1 MATQTNNT
9 RFTDAELVKQNVE
22 FRRILN
28 DTLTPI
34 HAVVRGFLVRIRA
47 VRQMEKALSRMNRN
61 YVITTEKGKKKR
73 KPPPS
78 VRKARQ
84 SKADL
89 PCFWVRSDQIF
100 EDELWEGKW
109 CTISGDLIVE
119 GAINDT
125 TKRQHLWDEGDDE
138 TRNDRGSRITH
149 TCKCSKT
156 KEQHDAMDDEKW
168 LKHRREVNRYRR
180 NDMNE
185 RAERK
190 WGKEACP
197 FTRYTTDGKVIA
209 LVYGGKGCHK
219 KVERTVIGDIPLD
232 EETSGSEEISLDEE

>member
-9 RFTDAELVKQNVE
+9 RFTDAELVKNNVE
-22 FRRILN
+22 FRRILE
-28 DTLTPI
+28 DTFTPI
-34 HAVVRGFLVRIRA
+34 HAVVRGFLDRIRA
-47 VRQMEKALSRMNRN
+47 VRQMEKALARMNRN

-73 KPPPS
+73 KPPS
-78 VRKARQ
+78 RRVRQ

-89 PCFWVRSDQIF
+89 PCFWVKSDEFF
-100 EDELWEGKW
+100 EEEIWLGKW
-109 CTISGDLIVE
+109 CKVGILAGKATEDTI
-119 GAINDT
+119 
-125 TKRQHLWDEGDDE
+125 KRQHLWDNGNGGDRE
-138 TRNDRGSRITH
+138 DRGCRITH
-149 TCKCSKT
+149 ACMCTKT
-156 KEQHDAMDDEKW
+156 VEKHDEMDDDKW

-190 WGKEACP
+190 FGKEACP

-219 KVERTVIGDIPLD
+219 KVEETVIGDIPLD
-232 EETSGSEEISLDEE
+232 EETNSESEEVSLDEE

>member
-9 RFTDAELVKQNVE
+9 RFTDAELVKNNVE
-22 FRRILN
+22 FRRILE
-28 DTLTPI
+28 DTFTPI

-47 VRQMEKALSRMNRN
+47 VRQMENALARMNRN

-73 KPPPS
+73 KPPS
-78 VRKARQ
+78 RRVRQ

-89 PCFWVRSDQIF
+89 PCFWVRSDEFF
-100 EDELWEGKW
+100 EDELWLKNE
-109 CTISGDLIVE
+109 CIVQNE
-119 GAINDT
+119 LTVWGVVNDT
-125 TKRQHLWDEGDDE
+125 TKRQHLWGK
-138 TRNDRGSRITH
+138 GYPITH
-149 TCKCSKT
+149 DCKCSKT
-156 KEQHDAMDDEKW
+156 LEQHDAMTDDKW

-190 WGKEACP
+190 FGKEACP

-209 LVYGGKGCHK
+209 LVYGGRGCHK
-219 KVERTVIGDIPLD
+219 KVEETVIGDIPLD
-232 EETSGSEEISLDEE
+232 EETNSESEEVSLDEE